1 MNGPKIYF
9 TIPLFGGIGITQTT
23 VSSFVVMLLLCIA
36 AVVLGSNLQ
45 KRPSRRQVLV
55 EKGVTMLYDMVEST
69 MGKHNSYWTPY
80 IGALFLSSICGSFI
94 GMTGIFR
101 SSTADLSTTFT
112 WALMTSFLCWGCSI
126 KRNGVGGWLK
136 GFTEPIVVMTPMNLV
151 SEIAQ
156 PISMAFRHFG
166 NIAGG
171 SVLTSLVYSAL
182 ATVSAAAGSGRQE
195 RHCWNSRSDS
205 RRGAVVQR
213 RQDEKAGAQ
222 DLRHRFRRE
231 RRTLPFG
238 ADRRT
243 VSGGRCSRNPEPVFR
258 YFLRR
263 RTSPCFQPVD
273 NGVRGQCLPAPGGSL
288 NPYLLFRRIFLWK
301 LQS

>member
-9 TIPLFGGIGITQTT
+9 TIPLLGGIPITQTI
-23 VSSFVVMLLLCIA
+23 VSSFVVMVCLCVAGILL
-36 AVVLGSNLQ
+36 GRNLQ

-55 EKGVTMLYDMVEST
+55 EKGVSMLYGMVEDT
-69 MGKHNSYWTPY
+69 MGKHNAYWTPY
-80 IGALFLSSICGSFI
+80 IGALFLSSICGSYI

-101 SSTADLSTTFT
+101 SVTADLSTTVT

-126 KRNGVGGWLK
+126 KANGFVGWLK

-182 ATVSAAAGSGRQE
+182 ATVSAALLGLVGKNIVVS
-195 RHCWNSRSDS
+195 
-205 RRGAVVQR
+205 AVVLILGV
-213 RQDEKAGAQ
+213 A
-222 DLRHRFRRE
+222 L
-231 RRTLPFG
+231 L
-238 ADRRT
+238 
-243 VSGGRCSRNPEPVFR
+243 VSGWRGKKMARKIFGIVFIA
-258 YFLRR
+258 
-263 RTSPCFQPVD
+263 T
-273 NGVRGQCLPAPGGSL
+273 GVLALLGLSGV
-288 NPYLLFRRIFLWK
+288 PYLEVGIPGILSLYFDVFSGGVQALVFS
-301 LQS
+301 LLTMVYVGNACPPPEEA

>member
-166 NIAGG
+166 NIVSG
-171 SVLTSLVYSAL
+171 SVITALVYAAL
-182 ATVSAAAGSGRQE
+182 ATASHALFAWLPGAAGELLGSIPILQVGVPAVLSVYFDLFSSFMQAFIF
-195 RHCWNSRSDS
+195 CMLTTLYIANAADDS
-205 RRGAVVQR
+205 
-213 RQDEKAGAQ
+213 
-222 DLRHRFRRE
+222 
-231 RRTLPFG
+231 
-238 ADRRT
+238 
-243 VSGGRCSRNPEPVFR
+243 
-258 YFLRR
+258 
-263 RTSPCFQPVD
+263 
-273 NGVRGQCLPAPGGSL
+273 
-288 NPYLLFRRIFLWK
+288 
-301 LQS
+301 

>member
-9 TIPLFGGIGITQTT
+9 AIPLFGGIGITQTT

-101 SSTADLSTTFT
+101 SSTADLSTTVT
-112 WALMTSFLCWGCSI
+112 WALMTSFICWGCSI

-166 NIAGG
+166 NIFSGTVI
-171 SVLTSLVYSAL
+171 STLVYAAL
-182 ATVSAAAGSGRQE
+182 VVANHALFSIIPGVVGQWLGAIPFLTVGIPAVISLYFDWFGSFMQAFIFCMLTMMFISTAAE
-195 RHCWNSRSDS
+195 
-205 RRGAVVQR
+205 
-213 RQDEKAGAQ
+213 
-222 DLRHRFRRE
+222 
-231 RRTLPFG
+231 
-238 ADRRT
+238 
-243 VSGGRCSRNPEPVFR
+243 
-258 YFLRR
+258 
-263 RTSPCFQPVD
+263 
-273 NGVRGQCLPAPGGSL
+273 
-288 NPYLLFRRIFLWK
+288 
-301 LQS
+301 

>member
-9 TIPLFGGIGITQTT
+9 TLPFFGGIPITQTA
-23 VSSFVVMLLLCIA
+23 VSSFVVMVCLCVAGILL
-36 AVVLGSNLQ
+36 GRNLQ

-55 EKGVTMLYDMVEST
+55 EKGVSALYGMVEDT

-80 IGALFLSSICGSFI
+80 IGALFLSSICGSYI

-101 SSTADLSTTFT
+101 SATADLSTTVT

-126 KRNGVGGWLK
+126 RANGFLGWLK

-171 SVLTSLVYSAL
+171 GVLTSLLYSAL
-182 ATVSAAAGSGRQE
+182 ATASAAVLGLVGKSVVVSAVVLVLGAALLASGL
-195 RHCWNSRSDS
+195 
-205 RRGAVVQR
+205 RGKKLARKICGVVFVVT
-213 RQDEKAGAQ
+213 GALALLGLSGVPYLEVGVPGILSLYF
-222 DLRHRFRRE
+222 DVF
-231 RRTLPFG
+231 
-238 ADRRT
+238 
-243 VSGGRCSRNPEPVFR
+243 SGGVQALVFSLLTMVYVGNACPPPEE
-258 YFLRR
+258 
-263 RTSPCFQPVD
+263 
-273 NGVRGQCLPAPGGSL
+273 A
-288 NPYLLFRRIFLWK
+288 
-301 LQS
+301 

>member
-9 TIPLFGGIGITQTT
+9 TLPFFGGIPITQTA
-23 VSSFVVMLLLCIA
+23 VSSFVVMVCLCVAGILL
-36 AVVLGSNLQ
+36 GRNLQ

-55 EKGVTMLYDMVEST
+55 EKGVSALYGMVEDT

-80 IGALFLSSICGSFI
+80 IGALFLSSICGSYI

-101 SSTADLSTTFT
+101 SATADLSTTVT

-126 KRNGVGGWLK
+126 RANGFLGWLK

-171 SVLTSLVYSAL
+171 GVLTSLLYSAL
-182 ATVSAAAGSGRQE
+182 ATASAAVLGLVGKSVVVSAVVLVL
-195 RHCWNSRSDS
+195 
-205 RRGAVVQR
+205 GAVLLASGLRGKKLARKIFGMVFVVT
-213 RQDEKAGAQ
+213 GALALLGLSGVPYLEVGVPGILSLYF
-222 DLRHRFRRE
+222 DVF
-231 RRTLPFG
+231 
-238 ADRRT
+238 
-243 VSGGRCSRNPEPVFR
+243 SGGVQALVFSLLTMVYVGNACPPPEE
-258 YFLRR
+258 
-263 RTSPCFQPVD
+263 
-273 NGVRGQCLPAPGGSL
+273 A
-288 NPYLLFRRIFLWK
+288 
-301 LQS
+301 

>member
-101 SSTADLSTTFT
+101 SSTADLSTTVT
-112 WALMTSFLCWGCSI
+112 WALMTSFICWGCSI
-126 KRNGVGGWLK
+126 KCNGVGGWLK

-171 SVLTSLVYSAL
+171 SVLTKPCLL
-182 ATVSAAAGSGRQE
+182 GTGDRFCGGAGSGRQE
-195 RHCWNSRSDS
+195 RRCGSSRSDS
-205 RRGAVVQR
+205 RAR
-213 RQDEKAGAQ
+213 RCCTAAS
-222 DLRHRFRRE
+222 RRKSW
-231 RRTLPFG
+231 RARSSASF
-238 ADRRT
+238 
-243 VSGGRCSRNPEPVFR
+243 SS
-258 YFLRR
+258 
-263 RTSPCFQPVD
+263 
-273 NGVRGQCLPAPGGSL
+273 
-288 NPYLLFRRIFLWK
+288 
-301 LQS
+301 